1 MGAKCTIDTYHQG
14 AISTLQNAVVPY
26 TPPSGN
32 NLEHY
37 YFPDSALP
45 GGGDTW
51 GVSMIG
57 AVAALCEGVADAR
70 NQCRVGWGVDT
81 WPGAGP
87 FLGSYVYSS
96 QTIWILLPL
105 SIRIVCSTVR

>member
-45 GGGDTW
+45 GGGDT
-51 GVSMIG
+51 
-57 AVAALCEGVADAR
+57 
-70 NQCRVGWGVDT
+70 
-81 WPGAGP
+81 
-87 FLGSYVYSS
+87 
-96 QTIWILLPL
+96 
-105 SIRIVCSTVR
+105 